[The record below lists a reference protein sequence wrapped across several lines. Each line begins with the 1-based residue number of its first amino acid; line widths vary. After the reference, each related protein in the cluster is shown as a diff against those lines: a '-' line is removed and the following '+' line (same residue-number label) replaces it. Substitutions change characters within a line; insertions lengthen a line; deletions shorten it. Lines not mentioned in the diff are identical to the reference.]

1 MRIKRDKKYTSNLFV
16 ILRYIAKD
24 RVSASRNFKNELD
37 KKINNLTN
45 FPYKN
50 RPSIYFDNED
60 IRDMIF
66 KGHTITYEINIQ
78 DDTLEILDI
87 FNQNKR

>member
-1 MRIKRDKKYTSNLFV
+1 MQIKRDRKYTSNLFV
-16 ILRYIAKD
+16 ILQYIAKD
-24 RVSASRNFKNELD
+24 KISASRNFKNELD
-37 KKINNLTN
+37 KKINNLVN

-66 KGHTITYEINIQ
+66 KGYTVTYEINIQ
-78 DDTLEILDI
+78 DNTIEILDI
-87 FNQNKR
+87 FNQNKC

>member
-1 MRIKRDKKYTSNLFV
+1 MQIKRHRKYTSNLFV
-16 ILRYIAKD
+16 MLEHIAKD
-24 RVSASRNFKNELD
+24 KVTASRKFKNDLD
-37 KKINNLTN
+37 ERIDDLTN

-50 RPSIYFDNED
+50 RQSTYFDDEN

-66 KGHTITYEINIQ
+66 KGYTITYEINIENE
-78 DDTLEILDI
+78 TIEILDI

>member
-1 MRIKRDKKYTSNLFV
+1 MQIKRHRKYTSNLFA
-16 ILRYIAKD
+16 ILEYIAKD
-24 RVSASRNFKNELD
+24 KVLASRKFKD
-37 KKINNLTN
+37 DIDRKINDLSN

-50 RPSIYFDNED
+50 RQSIYFDDKN

-66 KGHTITYEINIQ
+66 KGYTIVYEIKADKKLI
-78 DDTLEILDI
+78 EILDI

>member
-1 MRIKRDKKYTSNLFV
+1 MQIKRHRKYTSNLFV
-16 ILRYIAKD
+16 ILEHIAKD
-24 RVSASRNFKNELD
+24 KVLASRKFKNDID
-37 KKINNLTN
+37 KKINDLTN

-50 RPSIYFDNED
+50 RQSTYFDDKN

-66 KGHTITYEINIQ
+66 KGYTIVYEIKLDKNL
-78 DDTLEILDI
+78 LEILDI

>member
-1 MRIKRDKKYTSNLFV
+1 MQIKRDRKYTSNLFT
-16 ILRYIAKD
+16 ILRHIAQDKIS
-24 RVSASRNFKNELD
+24 VSRNFKNELD

-66 KGHTITYEINIQ
+66 KGYTITYEINIQ
-78 DDTLEILDI
+78 DGTLAILDI
-87 FNQNKR
+87 FNQNKQ

>member
-1 MRIKRDKKYTSNLFV
+1 MQIKRDRKYTSNLFV

-24 RVSASRNFKNELD
+24 KVSASRNFKNALD
-37 KKINNLTN
+37 KKINNLVN

-66 KGHTITYEINIQ
+66 KGYTVTYEINIQ
-78 DDTLEILDI
+78 NNTIEILDI